1 MFSKPRYGWSD
12 VSLGNF
18 KGRCSYLTDVPVD
31 ILNAFINAIKYDLPA
46 SVFFEEE
53 GSEFIL
59 VSSLYNTYIISDR
72 KETKLYQSEISIF
85 ELAKEVIS
93 DIETN
98 LDEWI
103 DWMNYQDYDS
113 KERTFL
119 LSSKIEELK
128 KLVQKHD
135 ELKTNKIDR

>member
-12 VSLGNF
+12 VFIGDF

-53 GSEFIL
+53 GSEFTL
-59 VSSLYNTYIISDR
+59 VSSRYNTYIISDR
-72 KETKLYQSEISIF
+72 EETKLYQSEISIF

>member
-72 KETKLYQSEISIF
+72 KETKLYQSEVSIF
-85 ELAKEVIS
+85 ELAKEIIS
-93 DIETN
+93 DIDTN

-119 LSSKIEELK
+119 LSTKIDELK
-128 KLVQKHD
+128 KLNIKS
-135 ELKTNKIDR
+135 KT

>member
-72 KETKLYQSEISIF
+72 KETKLYQSEVSIF

-93 DIETN
+93 DIDTN

-119 LSSKIEELK
+119 LSTKIDELK
-128 KLVQKHD
+128 KLNIKS
-135 ELKTNKIDR
+135 KT